1 MIKLPKN
8 VFEKSNLAFLIEAI
22 TGHKEFI
29 CFPSN
34 FIDSIIWNKSKI
46 AKMAW
51 EIITYIICRGLY
63 YSYKYVNYMD
73 IWSLWINNINIDNLR
88 MNKEVCNNM
97 PKKLE
102 ENNPKRDL
110 EWLEDSKTFS
120 KEISELVE

>member
-1 MIKLPKN
+1 
-8 VFEKSNLAFLIEAI
+8 
-22 TGHKEFI
+22 
-29 CFPSN
+29 
-34 FIDSIIWNKSKI
+34 
-46 AKMAW
+46 
-51 EIITYIICRGLY
+51 
-63 YSYKYVNYMD
+63 
-73 IWSLWINNINIDNLR
+73 